1 MGIVFDIYFIKKNNK
16 IVKLRHFR
24 LLPTIYLLGF
34 KFRSLKIRIN
44 MKRFN
49 LWSRLLNITSSYT
62 PLDSIFFLNTSF
74 IFRYFLSS
82 FPAYP
87 CLKFLFSFPFNN
99 MLFSSLPSI
108 LFLFRLY
115 GPSFYINQISCLLK
129 KKRSYFYL
137 LSLQSIHSLLCLFAL
152 FHFFFL
158 ILFFL

>member
-1 MGIVFDIYFIKKNNK
+1 ME
-16 IVKLRHFR
+16 
-24 LLPTIYLLGF
+24 
-34 KFRSLKIRIN
+34 
-44 MKRFN
+44 RFN

-82 FPAYP
+82 FPAYL

-115 GPSFYINQISCLLK
+115 VPLFILTKFLAYLKKEVIFIFFHCSLSIPCFVFLPSFIFSSLFYFFITFHSFSRLFSFCWSGYKNLSFVPGLFCAKML
-129 KKRSYFYL
+129 RS
-137 LSLQSIHSLLCLFAL
+137 
-152 FHFFFL
+152 
-158 ILFFL
+158 